1 MKGKKTKTDKQICKV
16 IYFDEDSVTDYL
28 QIIAGGS
35 LEKTTEL
42 LEQSGDKEKAELEAK
57 GGFSIGALWRSLIG
71 ACFN

>member
-1 MKGKKTKTDKQICKV
+1 MRTKKAETDKQICKV

-42 LEQSGDKEKAELEAK
+42 LKQSGDRGKAEL
-57 GGFSIGALWRSLIG
+57 
-71 ACFN
+71 